1 MRDPLLIHYAREL
14 ASTCGHQEAS
24 RVLHLLCSEL
34 ETADRDRASAEA
46 LQKFSI
52 MTETDREGSF
62 LLRIKDDP
70 MGLLKLWV
78 IYFSQLL
85 DHPELNGGPAEPA
98 KNYIST
104 EMYSPGLGRFFV
116 EIRRGTGRSA
126 HQMRREA
133 EAERDQLRRELEE
146 CRAQNK
152 ALSLRLGLP

>member
-34 ETADRDRASAEA
+34 EAADCDRASAEN
-46 LQKFSI
+46 LHKFSI
-52 MTETDREGSF
+52 LTETEKEGNL
-62 LLRIKDDP
+62 LLRMKEDP
-70 MGLLKLWV
+70 MGLLKVWV

-104 EMYSPGLGRFFV
+104 EMFSPGLGHIFV

-126 HQMRREA
+126 HQMRLAA
-133 EAERDQLRRELEE
+133 EEERDQLQAELAE
-146 CRAQNK
+146 CRAQLK
-152 ALSLRLGLP
+152 TLTLRLGLP